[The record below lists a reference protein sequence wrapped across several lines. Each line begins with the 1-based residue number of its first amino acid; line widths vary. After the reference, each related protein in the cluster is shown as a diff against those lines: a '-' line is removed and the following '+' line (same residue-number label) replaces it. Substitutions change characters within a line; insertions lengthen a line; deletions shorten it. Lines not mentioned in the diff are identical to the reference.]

1 MKFYLIP
8 CCIETFYDSSEY
20 LPEKIEM
27 RPLLPNFAVS
37 ALFSIF
43 LFEIACAFYTWILHI
58 LLMSILFKIFCD
70 SVIHVKFPN
79 ITKLVKRL
87 P

>member
-43 LFEIACAFYTWILHI
+43 LFEIACAFYT
-58 LLMSILFKIFCD
+58 
-70 SVIHVKFPN
+70 
-79 ITKLVKRL
+79 
-87 P
+87 